1 MNPLNN
7 KPENNGPENPN
18 PYILVVDDD
27 EEFRSALKDILD
39 EEGYTVLTACDGEDA
54 FCMAKKHDVRL
65 IISDL
70 RMPILNGIALLELIR
85 DQNPLIK
92 VIIVTAYEEVA
103 SYIKVMSLGAFEYM
117 KKPLDLDK
125 LKELVAGVMRDAQ

>member
-1 MNPLNN
+1 MNP
-7 KPENNGPENPN
+7 PSSSPDSTR

-27 EEFRSALKDILD
+27 EEFRTALKTLLE
-39 EEGYTVLTACDGEDA
+39 EEGYAVLTACDGEDA
-54 FCMAKKHDVRL
+54 FCLAKKHDVRL

-85 DQNPLIK
+85 DQNPQIK

-125 LKELVAGVMRDAQ
+125 LQELVAGVMSDEE

>member
-1 MNPLNN
+1 MNP
-7 KPENNGPENPN
+7 PSSSPDISR

-27 EEFRSALKDILD
+27 EEFRTALKTLL
-39 EEGYTVLTACDGEDA
+39 EEDGYAVLAACDGEDA
-54 FCMAKKHDVRL
+54 FCLAKKHDVRL

-85 DQNPLIK
+85 DQNPQIK

-103 SYIKVMSLGAFEYM
+103 SYIQVMSLGAFEYM

-125 LKELVAGVMRDAQ
+125 LKELVAGVMSDEE